1 MGRLSGIFVSKIIKP
16 RTMIV
21 TSLLGCL
28 GAAMALVAL
37 GAKSVMSVYAGTC
50 AYLSLH
56 IVLNRFHSESTL
68 WKV

>member
-1 MGRLSGIFVSKIIKP
+1 MMGRLSGIFVSKIIKP

-28 GAAMALVAL
+28 GAAIALVAL

-56 IVLNRFHSESTL
+56 NRTRFHSELTL

>member
-1 MGRLSGIFVSKIIKP
+1 MTGRLSGIFVSKFLKP

-21 TSLLGCL
+21 TSLFGCL
-28 GAAMALVAL
+28 GAAITLVAL

-50 AYLSLH
+50 GYLSLH
-56 IVLNRFHSESTL
+56 TITRFYSELNL